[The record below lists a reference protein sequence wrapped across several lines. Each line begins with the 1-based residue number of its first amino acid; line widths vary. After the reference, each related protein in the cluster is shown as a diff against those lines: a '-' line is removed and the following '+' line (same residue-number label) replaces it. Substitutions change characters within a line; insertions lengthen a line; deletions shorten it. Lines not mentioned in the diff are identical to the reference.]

1 VIVGSYPTVYN
12 GKAEMRVFHDRER
25 LRLEQ
30 RSQVHALK
38 DWIAKAASFA
48 TGLALLVLGFV
59 FSLLLLAAVAAIGL
73 GAWAYVW
80 WKSRELRQR
89 TRSAPPGGRVIEG
102 EVLGDSEVR

>member
-1 VIVGSYPTVYN
+1 
-12 GKAEMRVFHDRER
+12 MRVLYDRER

-30 RSQVHALK
+30 RSQVHTFK
-38 DWIAKAASFA
+38 DWIAKAASLA
-48 TGLALLVLGFV
+48 TGLALLVLGLV

-73 GAWAYVW
+73 AAWAYVW

-89 TRSAPPGGRVIEG
+89 TRTAPPGGRVIEG